1 MSSRLTIDKI
11 KEQYKELLFIIIKLT
26 PDNVINIDFVF
37 KYEKDFQKTSDD
49 QIKKIQQIIKSI
61 NEFIKLIDT
70 GYDRSKYTSKETK
83 IHNAELNIIKKS
95 CIIYKSL

>member
-61 NEFIKLIDT
+61 NE
-70 GYDRSKYTSKETK
+70 
-83 IHNAELNIIKKS
+83 
-95 CIIYKSL
+95 